1 MQLESR
7 EIPQKLVFDVFGKV
21 GMQTATTFRGILHEG
36 GYAGPD
42 AFGFGNIPR
51 GLPSELPRNNPAS
64 RNALG
69 DDLRPVWTADDIE
82 RFGESLYTDTRVRRG
97 RVGPPNV
104 NMGATLGYG
113 FAPHKGGKLGF
124 LGTFAYRNMFAKQRF
139 GSRDKLIA
147 AILELEKRS
156 KDAGYKA
163 RLEQFPLPRLLDA
176 HQVADRK
183 AKAKASEG
191 APKKKAAK
199 KAPEAKAPVKKAPAK
214 KAPASKRPPAKKK

>member
-1 MQLESR
+1 MKKPPLRLVKDSFQSKEKLVEAV
-7 EIPQKLVFDVFGKV
+7 QKL
-21 GMQTATTFRGILHEG
+21 A
-36 GYAGPD
+36 
-42 AFGFGNIPR
+42 
-51 GLPSELPRNNPAS
+51 
-64 RNALG
+64 
-69 DDLRPVWTADDIE
+69 TADLWID
-82 RFGESLYTDTRVRRG
+82 RVNSEKG
-97 RVGPPNV
+97 LARVAN
-104 NMGATLGYG
+104 
-113 FAPHKGGKLGF
+113 GKLVR
-124 LGTFAYRNMFAKQRF
+124 LHAILTDAKQRF

>member
-1 MQLESR
+1 MKKPPLRLVKDSFQSKEKLVEAV
-7 EIPQKLVFDVFGKV
+7 QKL
-21 GMQTATTFRGILHEG
+21 A
-36 GYAGPD
+36 
-42 AFGFGNIPR
+42 
-51 GLPSELPRNNPAS
+51 
-64 RNALG
+64 
-69 DDLRPVWTADDIE
+69 TADLWID
-82 RFGESLYTDTRVRRG
+82 RVNSEKG
-97 RVGPPNV
+97 LARVAN
-104 NMGATLGYG
+104 
-113 FAPHKGGKLGF
+113 GKLVR
-124 LGTFAYRNMFAKQRF
+124 LHAILTDAKQRF

-183 AKAKASEG
+183 AKAKSSEG